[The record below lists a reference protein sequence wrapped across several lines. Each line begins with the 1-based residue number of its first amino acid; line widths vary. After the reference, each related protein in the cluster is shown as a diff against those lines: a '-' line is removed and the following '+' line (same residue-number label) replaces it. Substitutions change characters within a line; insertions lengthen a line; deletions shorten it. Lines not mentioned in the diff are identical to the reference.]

1 MGPNPR
7 RRLDVVRG
15 GLLQSPVM
23 SFAGRPSVAPA
34 PLVLVALLM
43 WGCGGEDVVVQ
54 EAPTAKQRG
63 VAPAAG
69 GTAGSDPLRDASLRS
84 ARLNITVDDVGD
96 TRFRY
101 RAPRRVRGGLVE
113 IRLRNMSAVPRK
125 AQLWRIDGDHSV
137 EKALRIRRP
146 QPDWLRTAGG
156 VSLTEPGRTSST
168 LQALPAGRYYVAA
181 VLDTPGIVAPFTV
194 TGPDSAPAPPRAPA
208 RVEARDFSFRVS
220 GLKAGRNSVDFDNTG
235 SEPHHAY
242 FTPMRA
248 GADLKDVTAFFSTRT
263 STGTPPVDTETV
275 RETVVLEGRDR
286 QVTQLDLPAGRY
298 ALVCFVRGRR
308 GGPRHLELGMI
319 NEVTVR

>member
-1 MGPNPR
+1 
-7 RRLDVVRG
+7 
-15 GLLQSPVM
+15 M
-23 SFAGRPSVAPA
+23 S
-34 PLVLVALLM
+34 
-43 WGCGGEDVVVQ
+43 GCGGEDVVVQ
-54 EAPTAKQRG
+54 EAPTAKERG

-69 GTAGSDPLRDASLRS
+69 GTSSSDPLRDAGTRP
-84 ARLNITVDDVGD
+84 ARLNITVDDVGR

-101 RAPRRVRGGLVE
+101 RAPRTVRGGLVE
-113 IRLRNMSAVPRK
+113 IRLRNMSAAPRK
-125 AQLWRIDGDHSV
+125 AQLWRIEGDHTV
-137 EKALRIRRP
+137 QEALRVRRP

-181 VLDTPGIVAPFTV
+181 VLGTPGMVASFTV
-194 TGPDSAPAPPRAPA
+194 TGAATVPELPRAPA
-208 RVEARDFSFRVS
+208 RVEAKDFSFRVS

-248 GADLKDVTAFFSTRT
+248 GVDLKDVTRFFGAST
-263 STGTPPVDTETV
+263 STGTPPVDPETV
-275 RETVVLEGRDR
+275 RETVVLEGHER

-298 ALVCFVRGRR
+298 ALICFVRGRS